1 MQEKNAK
8 KEREGKGKKEKEQ
21 GKGKEGGSKERKDKD
36 RNIGGGNRDS
46 LYVEQFICRKILRIQ
61 RNIARTNKL
70 DKSLTQDKY
79 NKIKYISIFQQQ
91 TIPK

>member
-36 RNIGGGNRDS
+36 RNIGEKQR
-46 LYVEQFICRKILRIQ
+46 QFICRVVYMQK
-61 RNIARTNKL
+61 NPKNPE
-70 DKSLTQDKY
+70 KY
-79 NKIKYISIFQQQ
+79 CQN
-91 TIPK
+91 